1 LRMLSHSHSSMNI
14 QLIMAVLN
22 EEAPAE
28 LLSDEDV
35 LFLEEAVMDLIAE
48 KVSSSG
54 RSFLVQTI
62 TSQELQ

>member
-1 LRMLSHSHSSMNI
+1 
-14 QLIMAVLN
+14 MAVLN

-62 TSQELQ
+62 ASQELQ

>member
-1 LRMLSHSHSSMNI
+1 MNI

-62 TSQELQ
+62 ASQELQ